1 MASGHADVRA
11 AARTRRTL
19 PRKSVLS
26 ATSQDSECEDARVPK
41 RPGPLIAL
49 AVAVLVVVVV
59 ATAAY
64 LLLPPRQTGDVAV
77 PPRDASPEQVVT
89 AYLDA
94 LNEHDCDTA
103 EALVTADAEDH
114 AKLWCEDVASLKDVD
129 IRDHFTERPK
139 DSGHSAPEE
148 VANVPVAFDLNWRL
162 FHNDGSMDEGA
173 TTWGY
178 LLVRDSADSPWRIF
192 DQGRG

>member
-1 MASGHADVRA
+1 M
-11 AARTRRTL
+11 RRTF
-19 PRKSVLS
+19 PRESVLS
-26 ATSQDSECEDARVPK
+26 ATSQDSECEDAPVPK
-41 RPGPLIAL
+41 RPGRLIAL
-49 AVAVLVVVVV
+49 VAAVLVA

-77 PPRDASPEQVVT
+77 PPRDASPEQVVA

-94 LNEHDCDTA
+94 VNAHDCDTA
-103 EALVTADAEDH
+103 EALMTADAEDR
-114 AKLWCEDVASLKDVD
+114 ATSWCEDVASLEDVD
-129 IRDHFTERPK
+129 IHDHFTERPK

-148 VANVPVAFDLNWRL
+148 VANVPVTFDLNWRL

-173 TTWGY
+173 TSWGY

-192 DQGRG
+192 DQGTG